1 MAANSVVALAERSL
15 DTPDGYDGV
24 LATPLA
30 ETDGHDVQI
39 QLLFA
44 AQKLIKAG
52 YSPLEGLNAGFVKSR
67 LKKDMDDR

>member
-1 MAANSVVALAERSL
+1 
-15 DTPDGYDGV
+15 

-52 YSPLEGLNAGFVKSR
+52 YSPLEGLNAGFVESR
-67 LKKDMDDR
+67 LKKTWTTGRPSQLCLPKPHK